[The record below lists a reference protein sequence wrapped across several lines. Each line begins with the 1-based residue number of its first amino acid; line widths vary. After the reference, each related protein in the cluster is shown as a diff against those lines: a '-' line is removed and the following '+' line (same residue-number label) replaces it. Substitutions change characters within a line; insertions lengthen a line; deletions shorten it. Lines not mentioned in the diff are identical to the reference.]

1 MTRAYLMTAFLG
13 LGLACCGMQA
23 ARADQLRIALVIS
36 NEEYASLPTL
46 ERCGASATAARVA
59 LRGKG
64 FKVIERGNLERGEF
78 DSAIGALARRIAA
91 SPPALAV
98 LYYCGYAMEF
108 DGQSFLLPTSVTIA
122 RDDDVLTQGISSK
135 NLVDSLGAAP
145 QSTGFV
151 LLDVFR
157 TPNASAPTS
166 LGRLI
171 EEVTA
176 ANFAVIGASNDGSGE
191 GPTAASLALLH
202 QVAEGDVN
210 LDMFIVE
217 MRRQLSRDTAVAAQ
231 FVPAIGGPSFPR
243 AGLRESLP
251 PVAPAASLAVSVP
264 PPPTPAAPIATI
276 PVVPIQPPPA
286 PIAPAVSTAVPAPR
300 APPPTEPAANA
311 SPPAPAPQ
319 RTTREP
325 PQRSL
330 QDKLLIQMMLA
341 DMGYYAGPI
350 DGRFGRD
357 TQGAIRRYQVGI
369 KADATGRL
377 SEEQAAGL
385 LCIAMCP
392 PPAAKGDD
400 AAYCTELSALY
411 RRYLVNAGEGR
422 NVPEVTASVAMDDCA
437 KGNTAAGIPVLER
450 KLRDGRFS
458 PPPRG

>member
-1 MTRAYLMTAFLG
+1 MTRAHLMTAFLA
-13 LGLACCGMQA
+13 LALACCGMQA

-36 NEEYASLPTL
+36 NEEYTSLPTL

-135 NLVDSLGAAP
+135 NLVDSLGVAP

-191 GPTAASLALLH
+191 
-202 QVAEGDVN
+202 
-210 LDMFIVE
+210 
-217 MRRQLSRDTAVAAQ
+217 
-231 FVPAIGGPSFPR
+231 
-243 AGLRESLP
+243 
-251 PVAPAASLAVSVP
+251 
-264 PPPTPAAPIATI
+264 
-276 PVVPIQPPPA
+276 
-286 PIAPAVSTAVPAPR
+286 
-300 APPPTEPAANA
+300 
-311 SPPAPAPQ
+311 
-319 RTTREP
+319 
-325 PQRSL
+325 
-330 QDKLLIQMMLA
+330 
-341 DMGYYAGPI
+341 
-350 DGRFGRD
+350 
-357 TQGAIRRYQVGI
+357 
-369 KADATGRL
+369 
-377 SEEQAAGL
+377 
-385 LCIAMCP
+385 
-392 PPAAKGDD
+392 
-400 AAYCTELSALY
+400 
-411 RRYLVNAGEGR
+411 
-422 NVPEVTASVAMDDCA
+422 
-437 KGNTAAGIPVLER
+437 
-450 KLRDGRFS
+450 
-458 PPPRG
+458 